1 MGEWNIIEVEKM
13 TNEQYP
19 LLKVECF
26 FAKGALCTTIET
38 GSIWNVM
45 YTPLE
50 NLIDKTSQE
59 VVNYLIKKWKGQ
71 VGFYA

>member
-1 MGEWNIIEVEKM
+1 MKEWDIIEVEKM
-13 TNEQYP
+13 ANEQYP

-26 FAKGALCTTIET
+26 FSKGALCTTIET
-38 GSIWNVM
+38 GPFWNVM

-59 VVNYLIKKWKGQ
+59 VVNYLIKEWERTKGIL
-71 VGFYA
+71 